1 MECKGIWR
9 TTLGLCNKWRHI
21 SLKDCQGVEGFMLG
35 EAWTVL
41 YGHHL
46 ASMPS
51 SISYNMASDKVLNWL
66 YSVLVNVS

>member
-1 MECKGIWR
+1 
-9 TTLGLCNKWRHI
+9 
-21 SLKDCQGVEGFMLG
+21 MLG